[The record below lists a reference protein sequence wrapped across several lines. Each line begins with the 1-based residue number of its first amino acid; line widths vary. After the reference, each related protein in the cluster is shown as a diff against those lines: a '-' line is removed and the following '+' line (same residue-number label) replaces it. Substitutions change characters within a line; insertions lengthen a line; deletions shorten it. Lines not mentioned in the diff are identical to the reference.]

1 MHVYS
6 FLVGP
11 KIKCCA
17 GVSTCAEGLLSPKD
31 LDTFL
36 TENSNPK
43 VISPF
48 LLDPEISPLLRFTDD
63 GSITRWA
70 VNRRVMGTNQLPELQ
85 IFRAEYDSIN
95 RRTTYLRVSNSS
107 TDIERG
113 DLDFQLNT
121 KTFINQEISFRE
133 GDILGV
139 SYHISRVVLG
149 EILLSSDTY
158 ESSGFEPGEEEP
170 VYDHDVIEIS
180 LFIGEY

>member
-17 GVSTCAEGLLSPKD
+17 GVSTCAEGLLSRQD

-48 LLDPEISPLLRFTDD
+48 LLDPDISPLLRFTDD

-107 TDIERG
+107 TDIERS

-133 GDILGV
+133 GDILAV

-158 ESSGFEPGEEEP
+158 ESSGFKPGEEEP